1 MDVIFFFSPQNVRFF
16 VSLIIE
22 KLPNSPFIIS
32 EWIER
37 TVNSNEMNI
46 IRVYYFV
53 HILYV
58 KHM

>member
-1 MDVIFFFSPQNVRFF
+1 M
-16 VSLIIE
+16 SLIIE